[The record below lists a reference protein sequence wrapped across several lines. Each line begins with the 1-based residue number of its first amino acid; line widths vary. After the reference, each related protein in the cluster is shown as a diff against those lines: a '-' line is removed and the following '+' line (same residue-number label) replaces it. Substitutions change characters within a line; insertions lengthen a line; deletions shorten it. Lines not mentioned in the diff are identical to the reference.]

1 MLGNIAYD
9 DVQYERKMF
18 CITYYVKV
26 TQKILHMDFQLDLVI
41 VFFIYGLAF
50 FSMGLAM
57 ALEYGRS
64 SLLVETRLL
73 LPLAVFGILHG
84 LHEWLEII
92 ILQMV
97 SLDLPL
103 PIFAPWVRMGILVI
117 SFTFLVV
124 YGVQVLQTPRS
135 SMRADALVGIGLLL
149 FFMVLL
155 SISKNAP
162 WENIAIW
169 GSSADTLARYVLA
182 VPGSFLA
189 GLALNRQA
197 NQPMSIEHPNLANKL
212 RWAAWGF
219 VLYGLTQ
226 LFVTPATFF
235 PANIFNTDN
244 FLSATGLPIQVVRA
258 ATAILIMVSLIR
270 ATQITE
276 KERQNQLSAVQ
287 NERLEALQRVQDEM
301 VKREALRQELLK
313 HIVIAQEEERGRIS
327 RELHDETAQT
337 LSAFGLTLGALRQR
351 IADQPILIDLIDKLQ
366 ALSNQMSSGIYRLV
380 HDLRPTQLDDL
391 GLIPAIQHLTSED
404 QRFSGLKVNLMIEGE
419 RLRMDPFIETVL
431 FRVVQEALNN
441 VKRHSE
447 CEEVGVHFKFEQKQV
462 MLRVQDKGKGF
473 EIKQQLDSGSGWGLA
488 GMKERTESVGGIFK
502 VDSAPNFGTLIEVT
516 IPCTSSGHHIN
527 QGDVL

>member
-1 MLGNIAYD
+1 
-9 DVQYERKMF
+9 
-18 CITYYVKV
+18 
-26 TQKILHMDFQLDLVI
+26 MDFQANLVI

-73 LPLAVFGILHG
+73 LPLAIFGILHG

-92 ILQMV
+92 ILQ
-97 SLDLPL
+97 SILLDLPIPL
-103 PIFAPWVRMGILVI
+103 FSTWVRMGILVI

-124 YGVQVLQTPRS
+124 YGVQVFRTPRGS
-135 SMRADALVGIGLLL
+135 VKTDAMVGIGFL
-149 FFMVLL
+149 FGYVVIL
-155 SISKNAP
+155 SIIKNAS
-162 WENIAIW
+162 WENVAIW
-169 GSSADTLARYVLA
+169 EQSADTLARYVLA

-189 GLALNRQA
+189 VPGSFLAGLALYRQA
-197 NQPMSIEHPNLANKL
+197 NQPTSFEHPNLANKL

-219 VLYGLTQ
+219 ALYGLTQ
-226 LFVTPATFF
+226 LFVSPSNFF
-235 PANIFNTDN
+235 PANIINVDK

-276 KERQNQLSAVQ
+276 KERQNQLLAVQ
-287 NERLEALQRVQDEM
+287 NERLDALQRVQDEL
-301 VKREALRQELLK
+301 VKREVMRQELLK
-313 HIVIAQEEERGRIS
+313 HIVIAQEDERGRIS

-366 ALSNQMSSGIYRLV
+366 TLSNQMSSGIYRLV

-404 QRFSGLKVNLMIEGE
+404 QRYSDLKVNLMIEGE
-419 RLRMDPFIETVL
+419 RLRMDPFVETVL

-441 VKRHSE
+441 VKRN
-447 CEEVGVHFKFEQKQV
+447 
-462 MLRVQDKGKGF
+462 RVVSRGARSLK
-473 EIKQQLDSGSGWGLA
+473 
-488 GMKERTESVGGIFK
+488 
-502 VDSAPNFGTLIEVT
+502 
-516 IPCTSSGHHIN
+516 
-527 QGDVL
+527 

>member
-1 MLGNIAYD
+1 
-9 DVQYERKMF
+9 
-18 CITYYVKV
+18 
-26 TQKILHMDFQLDLVI
+26 MDFQINLVI

-50 FSMGLAM
+50 FCMGLAM
-57 ALEYGRS
+57 ALEFGRS

-73 LPLAVFGILHG
+73 LPLAIFGILHG

-97 SLDLPL
+97 SFDLPL
-103 PIFAPWVRMGILVI
+103 PIFAPWMRVGILVI

-124 YGVQVLQTPRS
+124 YGVQVLQTPRGS
-135 SMRADALVGIGLLL
+135 AKTDAIVGIGFLIVYVV
-149 FFMVLL
+149 ML
-155 SISKNAP
+155 SIFKNAP
-162 WENIAIW
+162 WENVAIW
-169 GSSADTLARYVLA
+169 ERIADTLARYVLA
-182 VPGSFLA
+182 LPGGILA
-189 GLALNRQA
+189 GLALIRQA
-197 NQPMSIEHPNLANKL
+197 NQPMSIEHPDLANKL

-219 VLYGLTQ
+219 VLYGITQ
-226 LFVTPATFF
+226 LFVSPSTFF
-235 PANIFNTDN
+235 PANIINADK
-244 FLSATGLPIQVVRA
+244 FLSVTGLPIQVVRA
-258 ATAILIMVSLIR
+258 TTAILIMVSLIR

-276 KERQNQLSAVQ
+276 NERQNQLSAVQ
-287 NERLEALQRVQDEM
+287 NERLEALQRVQDEL

-351 IADQPILIDLIDKLQ
+351 ISDQPILIDLIDKLQ

-419 RLRMDPFIETVL
+419 RLRMDPFVETVL

-441 VKRHSE
+441 VLRHSE
-447 CEEVGVHFKFEQKQV
+447 CKDVGVHFKFEPNQV
-462 MLRVQDKGKGF
+462 VLRVQDKGKGF
-473 EIKQQLDSGSGWGLA
+473 EIKQQLDRGSGWGLA

-516 IPCTSSGHHIN
+516 IPCTSTEHHHN